1 MAGETI
7 ISIAYGLPIQS
18 KDDIYIETAE
28 QGVRPLTVAAIPGA
42 YLVDMLPWLKYIPE
56 WVPGAGF
63 QRRARE
69 WGVLAMRMADLP
81 FADAKRHIVSY
92 NVHLI
97 LDSYTY
103 RSKKKG

>member
-1 MAGETI
+1 MVFLSNPRMIFT
-7 ISIAYGLPIQS
+7 S
-18 KDDIYIETAE
+18 K
-28 QGVRPLTVAAIPGA
+28 QLNRVLVPGT

-69 WGVLAMRMADLP
+69 WSALAMRMADLP
-81 FADAKRHIVSY
+81 FADAKRRIVSY

-97 LDSYTY
+97 YDSYTY
-103 RSKKKG
+103 RS

>member
-1 MAGETI
+1 M
-7 ISIAYGLPIQS
+7 SIAYGLPIQP

-28 QGVRPLTVAAIPGA
+28 QGVGPLVAAAVPGT

-69 WGVLAMRMADLP
+69 WSALAMRMADLP
-81 FADAKRHIVSY
+81 FADAKRRIVSY

-97 LDSYTY
+97 YDSYTY
-103 RSKKKG
+103 RS

>member
-7 ISIAYGLPIQS
+7 ISIAYGLPIQP

-56 WVPGAGF
+56 EGEGMGCVGYAYGRLAF
-63 QRRARE
+63 RRCQE
-69 WGVLAMRMADLP
+69 
-81 FADAKRHIVSY
+81 
-92 NVHLI
+92 
-97 LDSYTY
+97 TY
-103 RSKKKG
+103 CKLQCTTYF